1 MTIFQGNYFFCM
13 FFETA
18 NTVNWNTDVERKVSY
33 IHLISRDESIKEA
46 SMEWWHWKVEEEI
59 SKRKVGWTSNAN
71 MEYNRQ
77 GRENG
82 LTCSFTS
89 VYRID
94 FLCHRIKNMI
104 KDNEALRTYC
114 ACVINT
120 SSGVAHTSVL
130 LEKLPWPVTSTFI
143 FGRAEK
149 IIDVLIARRMK
160 KEKRKRRKNIE
171 AFVGNKKKR
180 ATVQLKHNLSS

>member
-1 MTIFQGNYFFCM
+1 MWLIVSDKYITIFQGNYFFCM

-18 NTVNWNTDVERKVSY
+18 NTVNWNTDVNRKASY

-46 SMEWWHWKVEEEI
+46 SVEWWHWKVEEEI
-59 SKRKVGWTSNAN
+59 SKRKIRWTSNAN
-71 MEYNRQ
+71 IEYSRQ
-77 GRENG
+77 GRANG
-82 LTCSFTS
+82 FTCSFTS

-114 ACVINT
+114 ACGTNM

-130 LEKLPWPVTSTFI
+130 LEKLPWPMTSTFI
-143 FGRAEK
+143 FGHAEK
-149 IIDVLIARRMK
+149 IIDV
-160 KEKRKRRKNIE
+160 
-171 AFVGNKKKR
+171 
-180 ATVQLKHNLSS
+180 

>member
-71 MEYNRQ
+71 MECNRQ